1 MATKLK
7 KLVNWFSAL
16 PLITYNAI
24 FNFILGGRNIG
35 KTWGFKRRTFKRALK
50 KGKKT
55 IWVRRTKQE
64 ANECAISFYES
75 KDLQEYCGIKLY
87 DKVSNPNGNVKIN
100 GRRIFIK
107 RDNRWIWF
115 IRIIALS
122 EWKVLRSADDVDCDT
137 IIFDEFTTTPEK
149 YALYRGNEAQ
159 DFIDLFI
166 SIMRKHEVK
175 CFLLG
180 NKESVSNPIM
190 KYFKIPVIPL
200 KWQGIKLF
208 KNNTI
213 AVQQIND
220 EVKTGSA
227 YEERVKLLLDG
238 TQYGEYLTKAQYKN
252 QPKIVLKKPPAN
264 AIGYAQLYWRGCH
277 LKIWQDPNA
286 KTSEIKIY
294 VSNNNDVRDTILTDS
309 WQRQFKK
316 QIQLQKK
323 RHREVFRLLE
333 QCVSD
338 NRVAYNTYNDY
349 ENIVPFYRWL
359 GIAN

>member
-1 MATKLK
+1 MIK
-7 KLVNWFSAL
+7 KLLNWFCAL
-16 PLITYNAI
+16 PIITYNAI
-24 FNFILGGRNIG
+24 FNFIMGGRNIG
-35 KTWGFKRRTFKRALK
+35 KTWAFKRRTFRRALK

-64 ANECAISFYES
+64 AHECALSFYES
-75 KDLQEYCGIKLY
+75 KDLQEFCGIDLY
-87 DKVSNPNGNVKIN
+87 DKNSNPNGNVKAN
-100 GRRIFIK
+100 GRRIYIK
-107 RDNRWIWF
+107 RGGRWVWF
-115 IRIIALS
+115 VRVIALS
-122 EWKVLRSADDVDCDT
+122 EWKVMRSADDINCDT

-208 KNNTI
+208 KHNTI

-220 EVKTGSA
+220 GVKTGTV
-227 YEERVKLLLDG
+227 YEERVKLALQG
-238 TQYGEYLTKAQYKN
+238 TQYGDYLEKAQYKN
-252 QPKIVLKKPPAN
+252 QPQIIIKPPPAN
-264 AIGYAQLYWRGCH
+264 TTGYIQLYWRGNH
-277 LKIWQDPNA
+277 IKIWQDTAARSNEL
-286 KTSEIKIY
+286 KLYVGSKNDLTSTIFT
-294 VSNNNDVRDTILTDS
+294 DT
-309 WQRQFKK
+309 WQRLFKK
-316 QIQLQKK
+316 QVQLQKK
-323 RHREVFRLLE
+323 RHKDLFRLLE

-338 NRVAYNTYNDY
+338 NRIAYNNYNDY
-349 ENIVPFYRWL
+349 ENIIPFFKWL